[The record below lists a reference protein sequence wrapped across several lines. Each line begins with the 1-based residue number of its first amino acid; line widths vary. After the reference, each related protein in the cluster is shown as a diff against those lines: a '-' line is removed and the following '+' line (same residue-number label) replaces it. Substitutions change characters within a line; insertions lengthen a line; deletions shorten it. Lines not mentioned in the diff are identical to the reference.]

1 MADTSTSRKKLFVL
15 PEARHSRQLSAESVP
30 SLLKELLRDLCTTS
44 PVLGAAIFSVEGL
57 PFVSH
62 FHSGTEDVSVAALVA
77 SLHAA
82 SAETVKELRQG
93 SLKSII
99 IEGTGGKTVVI
110 SIQPGYLLAVTA
122 PDNARTGLVFSD
134 AKRVAR
140 EASRLLQ
147 QAT

>member
-1 MADTSTSRKKLFVL
+1 M
-15 PEARHSRQLSAESVP
+15 PEARHSRQLSAKSVP
-30 SLLKELLRDLCTTS
+30 SHLKELLRDLCTTS

-57 PFVSH
+57 PFVSY
-62 FHSGTEDVSVAALVA
+62 FHTGTEDVSVAALVA

-82 SAETVKELRQG
+82 SVQTLNELRQG

-99 IEGTGGKTVVI
+99 IEGTGGKTFVI
-110 SIQPGYLLAVTA
+110 SISSGYLLAVTA
-122 PDNARTGLVFSD
+122 PDNARTGLVFGD

-140 EASRLLQ
+140 ECSRLLK